1 MNKLLADK
9 SADKTAKLKPELSV
23 LDWLL
28 IYTGTIL
35 LVNLLIGTQLYP
47 SRWISSLLPGGA
59 SDVNLLFVHEILQ
72 CVLIVG
78 GVLCFLHLR
87 GKSMQYI
94 GWHEPE
100 NAQDYLRAV
109 IFGVVT
115 CSLMLMVS
123 GVLTQIF
130 PQWAT
135 TQNVVETTLQVD
147 THWGLFVSFL
157 SVGIMAPLCEEVL
170 FRGYLYHA
178 VHVKFGRWTSVAIT
192 SLLFAVVHGQW
203 FQLFPL
209 FMAGV
214 FLNWFYLHSRSL
226 IATVLMHSAWNT
238 FSLFLVVYLNIY
250 V

>member
-1 MNKLLADK
+1 MTVQHDDEQQKQPNR
-9 SADKTAKLKPELSV
+9 LKHELSV
-23 LDWLL
+23 LDWLF
-28 IYTGTIL
+28 IYAGTIL

-47 SRWISSLLPGGA
+47 SQWLASLLPGGA
-59 SDVNLLFVHEILQ
+59 NDVNLLFVHEILQ
-72 CVLIVG
+72 CAIIIG
-78 GVLCFLHLR
+78 GVVWFLHLR
-87 GKSMQYI
+87 GKTMHQI
-94 GWHEPE
+94 GWKAPE
-100 NAQDYLRAV
+100 NAQVYISAV

-115 CSLMLMVS
+115 CSFMLVVS

-135 TQNVVETTLQVD
+135 TQNVIETTLQVNSS
-147 THWGLFVSFL
+147 WGLLVSFL

-178 VHVKFGRWTSVAIT
+178 VHVRFGKWASVIIV
-192 SLLFAVVHGQW
+192 SFLFAIVHGQW

-214 FLNWFYLHSRSL
+214 FLNWFYLRSESL